1 MSVKINNVNY
11 NTIPEQVVLNKTAI
25 GGLDTRVTA
34 LENQGSEG
42 FSVDNMR
49 VKLKVNDTINF
60 GDLGMTYSSNK
71 WLLLSDLTFEMVEY
85 PAGTEKEY
93 SIPKGELVQ
102 FIYDGQDDSWKIV
115 STAQYMDT
123 DGTMKEFELDVTGE
137 DIEFI
142 GTILQFLKD

>member
-25 GGLDTRVTA
+25 GELDTRVTT

-49 VKLKVNDTINF
+49 VKLKSNDTIDF
-60 GDLGMTYSSNK
+60 TALGMSYSNNK
-71 WLLLSDLTFEMVEY
+71 WLLLTDLTFEK
-85 PAGTEKEY
+85 GTEEY

-142 GTILQFLKD
+142 GTILQFLIA

>member
-1 MSVKINNVNY
+1 MSIKINNVNY
-11 NTIPEQVVLNKTAI
+11 NTIPEQVVLNKNSI
-25 GGLDTRVTA
+25 GELDTRVTT
-34 LENQGSEG
+34 LENQSEG

-49 VKLKVNDTINF
+49 VKLRVDHSIDFTS
-60 GDLGMTYSSNK
+60 LGMTYSNNK
-71 WLLLSDLTFEMVEY
+71 WLLLTDLTFEI
-85 PAGTEKEY
+85 GTEEY

-102 FIYDGQDDSWKIV
+102 FIYDGQDESWTMK

-142 GTILQFLKD
+142 GTILQFLVD

>member
-34 LENQGSEG
+34 LENQSGG

-60 GDLGMTYSSNK
+60 ASLGMTYSNNK
-71 WLLLSDLTFEMVEY
+71 WLLLTDLTFEK
-85 PAGTEKEY
+85 GTGEY

-102 FIYDGQDDSWKIV
+102 FIYNSQDESWKIK

-142 GTILQFLKD
+142 GTILQFLVD

>member
-25 GGLDTRVTA
+25 GELDTRVTA
-34 LENQGSEG
+34 LENQGDG

-49 VKLKVNDTINF
+49 VKLKSNDAIDFTSI
-60 GDLGMTYSSNK
+60 GMTYSNNK
-71 WLLLSDLTFEMVEY
+71 WLLLSDLSFSVGEGEN
-85 PAGTEKEY
+85 Y

-102 FIYDGQDDSWKIV
+102 FIYNGQDEKWKIK

-123 DGTMKEFELDVTGE
+123 NGTMKEFELDVTGKS
-137 DIEFI
+137 IAFT
-142 GTILQFLKD
+142 GTILQFLAS

>member
-1 MSVKINNVNY
+1 MSIKINNVNY

-25 GGLDTRVTA
+25 GELDTRVTT

-49 VKLKVNDTINF
+49 VKLGVDNSIDFTS
-60 GDLGMTYSSNK
+60 LGMTYSNNK
-71 WLLLSDLTFEMVEY
+71 WLLLSDLTFTVGE
-85 PAGTEKEY
+85 GEY

-102 FIYDGQDDSWKIV
+102 FTYSGEDGSWKIK

>member
-25 GGLDTRVTA
+25 GELDTRVTT
-34 LENQGSEG
+34 LENQSGG
-42 FSVDNMR
+42 FSVNDMR
-49 VKLKVNDTINF
+49 VKLKSNDAIDFEN
-60 GDLGMTYSSNK
+60 LGMTYSSNK
-71 WLLLSDLTFEMVEY
+71 WLLLTDLTFTVGE
-85 PAGTEKEY
+85 GEY

-102 FIYDGQDDSWKIV
+102 FTYSGQDETWKIK

-137 DIEFI
+137 DIEFT
-142 GTILQFLKD
+142 GTILQFLVS